1 MPLKTRISQMNMNG
15 KHQKAVRMKK
25 IYLLGAMA
33 LMAFTACQNI
43 ETEVPS
49 EKENGKVP
57 MTFVASLD
65 MDESD
70 SKVAVDEVDTAN
82 KKLKFAWKA
91 GDEIA
96 IYDNLSSTPNL
107 FTATADGTTV
117 AFSGSVT
124 DGATK
129 FVAIYPYSAA
139 ESADAETGACV
150 ASFPREQTAVA
161 GSFDPEALVAT
172 AYAEATDVNLRF
184 RLLGAL
190 LSFKVDFD
198 DVVYVEFSGSRPM
211 TGKATFT
218 STSNGPTSVG
228 TGTTSYKDVRISNA
242 DGSPLTKG
250 ETYYVCVRHTGSNSQ
265 EGFTARLITSDGKK
279 ASRTGSTSLTIAR
292 KKLYPLGT
300 FSSSNV
306 SFTYDRLAVYN
317 EGFNLTIA
325 GKTYN
330 KADYGEAVEL
340 NPSQTISDARVK
352 DVSAKVFFLKSGSNY
367 ASSGITINKD
377 VTIVCENPND
387 RATITP
393 SSSWKLQSGSLVLE
407 GAVLDMTSLTTSGS
421 SVSFFNNSGAT
432 ADFPSLVLSKCRMA
446 EVQNSN
452 SMFIF
457 QPISTYAGLCISE
470 IAFRNCS
477 LAMGG
482 KFTTL
487 INTTSNATAAWNYK
501 KLELS
506 DCIIYSFTGSLV
518 KTALFSYTQNK
529 ENDASNSWVC
539 NVDVQRNL
547 FYDIHA
553 NGFVNNY
560 NLGGVTV
567 KNNLFVA
574 ADLTTDPG
582 AGFKLIRLYGASD
595 GSNYASKTSCE
606 KNVYYGAMAGNRKW
620 TLCDNPYLTGTLA
633 NPTACSSN
641 PIVSANVATGKFTI
655 DSEYAEYGPNP
666 IPAP

>member
-15 KHQKAVRMKK
+15 KHQKAVSMKK

-172 AYAEATDVNLRF
+172 AYAEATDVDLRF

-211 TGKATFT
+211 TGQLSFN
-218 STSNGPTSVG
+218 STASGPSSVS
-228 TGTTSYKDVRISNA
+228 TGTPNYKDVSIKNA

-265 EGFTARLITSDGKK
+265 EGFTAKLITADAKV
-279 ASRTGSTSLTIAR
+279 ASRTGSNPLQIAR
-292 KKLYPLGT
+292 KTLYPLGL

-306 SFTYDRLAVYN
+306 TLAYDRCAVYN
-317 EGFNLTIA
+317 AGFDVTIA

-330 KADYGEAVEL
+330 KATDGEATL
-340 NPSQTISDARVK
+340 LSDGGVFKTGMSGLIFLEA
-352 DVSAKVFFLKSGSNY
+352 SAN
-367 ASSGITINKD
+367 
-377 VTIVCENPND
+377 VTNTSE
-387 RATITP
+387 ATITSDVVITSNDP
-393 SSSWKLQSGSLVLE
+393 DHPATYKGTNGKSILVKSGSLVLDN
-407 GAVLDMTSLTTSGS
+407 LIIDMSAMTSGQFLAKKDSDGDFTSLTVEKCDIRNVARPFYAPNS
-421 SVSFFNNSGAT
+421 SYLTNGINSIRMNGNRIATTANVQLFSIGSGAT
-432 ADFPSLVLSKCRMA
+432 TLAGYKDFTFTNNVLYAPAAQNGTYVFYTTASGIVESTCNQ
-446 EVQNSN
+446 EVIMDN
-452 SMFIF
+452 
-457 QPISTYAGLCISE
+457 
-470 IAFRNCS
+470 
-477 LAMGG
+477 
-482 KFTTL
+482 
-487 INTTSNATAAWNYK
+487 
-501 KLELS
+501 
-506 DCIIYSFTGSLV
+506 
-518 KTALFSYTQNK
+518 
-529 ENDASNSWVC
+529 
-539 NVDVQRNL
+539 NL
-547 FYDIHA
+547 FYNMPNA
-553 NGFVNNY
+553 NGLFRTHYLKSIYIRNNILWAEDGSY
-560 NLGGVTV
+560 GSNAKMFKANLAVASAAAEFAGASSDNYCYGNLGT
-567 KNNLFVA
+567 K
-574 ADLTTDPG
+574 
-582 AGFKLIRLYGASD
+582 
-595 GSNYASKTSCE
+595 
-606 KNVYYGAMAGNRKW
+606 KW
-620 TLCDNPYLTGTLA
+620 TISDSACRGPLTEVTTLDS
-633 NPTACSSN
+633 T
-641 PIVSANVATGKFTI
+641 PIESFNTSTGEFTLVSA
-655 DSEYAEYGPNP
+655 YADYGPQL
-666 IPAP
+666 

>member
-1 MPLKTRISQMNMNG
+1 
-15 KHQKAVRMKK
+15 MKK

-49 EKENGKVP
+49 ENENGKVP

-161 GSFDPEALVAT
+161 GSFDPESLVAT

-211 TGKATFT
+211 TGQLTFN
-218 STSNGPTSVG
+218 SESSGPKSVA
-228 TGTTSYKDVRISNA
+228 TGTPNYKDVSIKNA

-250 ETYYVCVRHTGSNSQ
+250 ETYYVCVRHTGSSSQ
-265 EGFTARLITSDGKK
+265 EGFTAKLITADAKV
-279 ASRTGSTSLTIAR
+279 ASRTGSNPLQIAR
-292 KKLYPLGT
+292 KTLYPLGT

-306 SFTYDRLAVYN
+306 TLAYDRCAVYN
-317 EGFNLTIA
+317 SGFDVTIA

-330 KADYGEAVEL
+330 KTTDGNATLLNDGDIFASGMSGLVFLDASATVTNTSEAAITSDVVITSNDPDHPATYKGTSGKSILVKSGSLALDNLKIYMSAMNSGQFLAKKDSDGDFTSLTVEKCDIKNVARPFYAPNSSYLTNGINSIKMNGNRIATTANVQLFSIGSGATTLAGYKDFTFTNNVLYASAAQNGTYVFYTTASGIAENTCNQEVIMDNNLFYNMPNGNGLFRTHYLKSIYIRNNILWAADGTYSSNAKMFKANLAVADAATVFEGASSDNYCYGSL
-340 NPSQTISDARVK
+340 GSGKKWTISDAACR
-352 DVSAKVFFLKSGSNY
+352 G
-367 ASSGITINKD
+367 
-377 VTIVCENPND
+377 P
-387 RATITP
+387 
-393 SSSWKLQSGSLVLE
+393 
-407 GAVLDMTSLTTSGS
+407 LT
-421 SVSFFNNSGAT
+421 
-432 ADFPSLVLSKCRMA
+432 
-446 EVQNSN
+446 EV
-452 SMFIF
+452 
-457 QPISTYAGLCISE
+457 
-470 IAFRNCS
+470 
-477 LAMGG
+477 
-482 KFTTL
+482 TTL
-487 INTTSNATAAWNYK
+487 
-501 KLELS
+501 
-506 DCIIYSFTGSLV
+506 D
-518 KTALFSYTQNK
+518 
-529 ENDASNSWVC
+529 
-539 NVDVQRNL
+539 
-547 FYDIHA
+547 
-553 NGFVNNY
+553 
-560 NLGGVTV
+560 
-567 KNNLFVA
+567 
-574 ADLTTDPG
+574 
-582 AGFKLIRLYGASD
+582 
-595 GSNYASKTSCE
+595 
-606 KNVYYGAMAGNRKW
+606 
-620 TLCDNPYLTGTLA
+620 
-633 NPTACSSN
+633 SN
-641 PIVSANVATGKFTI
+641 PIASFDTSTGEF
-655 DSEYAEYGPNP
+655 SLVPAYAAHGPQL
-666 IPAP
+666 

>member
-15 KHQKAVRMKK
+15 KYQKAISMKK

-49 EKENGKVP
+49 ENGNGKVP

-70 SKVAVDEVDTAN
+70 SKVAVEEVDTAN

-139 ESADAETGACV
+139 ESANAETGDCV

-161 GSFDPEALVAT
+161 GSFDPQALVAT

-211 TGKATFT
+211 TGQLSFNSAA
-218 STSNGPTSVG
+218 SGPSSVS
-228 TGTTSYKDVRISNA
+228 TGTPNYKDVSIKNA

-265 EGFTARLITSDGKK
+265 EGFTAKLITSDARIG
-279 ASRTGSTSLTIAR
+279 SRTGSSNLQIAR
-292 KKLYPLGT
+292 KTLYPLGT
-300 FSSSNV
+300 FSSSNISLV
-306 SFTYDRLAVYN
+306 YDRYAVYN
-317 EGFNLTIA
+317 AGFDVTIA

-330 KADYGEAVEL
+330 KATDGDAVEVTSTSIG
-340 NPSQTISDARVK
+340 NSTIVPETK
-352 DVSAKVFFLKSGSNY
+352 LYFLKSGVDY
-367 ASSGITINKD
+367 AINGYSFNSDVVLSAEDPTVRVNLKPSSTFKFLSGSVVLSGINLDLT
-377 VTIVCENPND
+377 
-387 RATITP
+387 AITSNAF
-393 SSSWKLQSGSLVLE
+393 SS
-407 GAVLDMTSLTTSGS
+407 
-421 SVSFFNNSGAT
+421 NSGAT
-432 ADFPSLVLSKCRMA
+432 GHFDRVAIENCIITTAGDKPTYFY
-446 EVQNSN
+446 QTNS
-452 SMFIF
+452 SAK
-457 QPISTYAGLCISE
+457 PYGISE
-470 IAFRNCS
+470 IYVDGCLIPTS
-477 LAMGG
+477 G
-482 KFTTL
+482 KLVALFT
-487 INTTSNATAAWNYK
+487 ISSDAEYATSAAQ
-501 KLELS
+501 LS
-506 DCIIYSFTGSLV
+506 SFTFTNNVMYSTTGGNV
-518 KTALFSYTQNK
+518 KLQVFSYTGTLPSTWAGTSLVMN
-529 ENDASNSWVC
+529 N
-539 NVDVQRNL
+539 NL
-547 FYDIHA
+547 FYNTYTSSGNFRYYDLTYAEIKNNILFATDGLDPGGNVKLLNLGIGNA
-553 NGFVNNY
+553 NTYSATSVADNNY
-560 NLGGVTV
+560 
-567 KNNLFVA
+567 
-574 ADLTTDPG
+574 
-582 AGFKLIRLYGASD
+582 Y
-595 GSNYASKTSCE
+595 
-606 KNVYYGAMAGNRKW
+606 W
-620 TLCDNPYLTGTLA
+620 GTLA
-633 NPTACSSN
+633 SGKNWSLADSKYRGENMKNTTPCSENPLSSETSLTDRRFV
-641 PIVSANVATGKFTI
+641 IVNAYSA
-655 DSEYAEYGPNP
+655 YGPQP